1 MLWLMVALGGA
12 AGAVARFGVAVLVPI
27 RHGEFPW
34 ATFGVNVA
42 GSLLAGV
49 LYVLIVQKG
58 ILMPHL
64 REPLMIGML
73 GAFTTWST
81 FSLESIL
88 LFRDGNIQLALGYM
102 ASTFVCCLL
111 ATFIGLSLTSRII

>member
-12 AGAVARFGVAVLVPI
+12 VGAMARFGVAVLLPI
-27 RHGEFPW
+27 RHGEFPL
-34 ATFGVNVA
+34 ATFGVNIV
-42 GSLLAGV
+42 GCFLASV
-49 LYVLIVQKG
+49 LYVLIIEKG
-58 ILMPHL
+58 VLMPHL

-88 LFRDGNIQLALGYM
+88 LFRDHDAQLAVGYM
-102 ASTFVCCLL
+102 VSTFICCLL
-111 ATFIGLSLTSRII
+111 ATFAGLFLTSRII

>member
-12 AGAVARFGVAVLVPI
+12 AGALARFGVAVLLPI
-27 RHGEFPW
+27 KHGEFPF
-34 ATFGVNVA
+34 ATFWVNIG
-42 GSLLAGV
+42 GSLFAGV
-49 LYVLIVQKG
+49 LYVLIVEKSV
-58 ILMPHL
+58 LMPHL

-88 LFRDGNIQLALGYM
+88 LFRDGNPQLALGYM
-102 ASTFVCCLL
+102 VSTFICCLL
-111 ATFIGLSLTSRII
+111 ATLVGLSLTSRII